1 MYIIEKTDEFDKWLR
16 KIKDLRAKAKILFRI
31 QKIENDEHFGDSQP
45 VGDGIREI
53 KIDFAGGYRLY
64 FKESDGKIIILRI
77 GGDKSTQQRD
87 NEKAK
92 EILKRI
98 KSKEMGTSKFDIT
111 DYLDSNEM
119 IAEYLNTVLA
129 EGNESD
135 IITAIGHIAKSIG
148 MTKITQ
154 ETGLSRPSLYK
165 ALSDGA
171 KPQFETIMK
180 VLRAIGGQIQIHPM
194 TA

>member
-1 MYIIEKTDEFDKWLR
+1 ME
-16 KIKDLRAKAKILFRI
+16 
-31 QKIENDEHFGDSQP
+31 
-45 VGDGIREI
+45 
-53 KIDFAGGYRLY
+53 
-64 FKESDGKIIILRI
+64 
-77 GGDKSTQQRD
+77 
-87 NEKAK
+87 
-92 EILKRI
+92 
-98 KSKEMGTSKFDIT
+98 TSKFDIA

-148 MTKITQ
+148 MTKIAQ

-165 ALSDGA
+165 ALSEGA
-171 KPQFETIMK
+171 KPQFATIMK
-180 VLRAIGGQIQIHPM
+180 VLKAIGGQLQVTPH